1 MEFELSRKDHTIED
15 MIAKVKSADGVDANS
30 HRELLK
36 NYEISQ
42 LELNKALAEIDR
54 CRNGIVPD
62 LETEI
67 RRR

>member
-1 MEFELSRKDHTIED
+1 MTI
-15 MIAKVKSADGVDANS
+15 KVKLADGIDANS
-30 HRELLK
+30 HRELQK
-36 NYEISQ
+36 SYEASQ
-42 LELNKALAEIDR
+42 FKLIQALAEIDR